1 MVGRKPEEAVVVIPH
16 SNMFSVRD
24 LADKATRRA
33 VRILEHQLGIPC
45 RTVSEYHIS
54 DIGEPKLIV
63 LPSPRVLTEACW
75 QEILVRIYQGATL
88 LVTGPFE
95 ADEYW
100 RGQPRLSPFGLSTEL
115 TTLAHK
121 ELLSTNYDCKYGN
134 ERYHRH
140 YAMKFCRGSMPI
152 ISKRLANAS
161 A

>member
-100 RGQPRLSPFGLSTEL
+100 RVQPRLAPFGLGTEM
-115 TTLAHK
+115 TPLAQK
-121 ELLSTNYDCKYGN
+121 ELLRIDYEVKSGKKG
-134 ERYHRH
+134 YHRH
-140 YAMKFCRGSMPI
+140 YGMNFGGDSMQRI
-152 ISKRLANAS
+152 EKDHGT
-161 A
+161 